1 MNPIVYA
8 LFSYGL
14 TIVISLAVIGIIVLI
29 DRIMSR
35 PDAEQKQEEKK

>member
-1 MNPIVYA
+1 MNPIAYA

-29 DRIMSR
+29 DRMMSR
-35 PDAEQKQEEKK
+35 SDAEKKQEEKK

>member
-14 TIVISLAVIGIIVLI
+14 TVVISLAVIGSIVLI
-29 DRIMSR
+29 DRMMSR
-35 PDAEQKQEEKK
+35 LDAEKKQEEKK